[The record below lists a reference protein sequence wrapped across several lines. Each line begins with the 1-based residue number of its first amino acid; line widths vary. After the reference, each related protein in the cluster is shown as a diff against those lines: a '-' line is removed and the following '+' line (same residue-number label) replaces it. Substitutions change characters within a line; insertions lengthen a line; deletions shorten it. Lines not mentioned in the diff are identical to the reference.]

1 MWGLHPFDAG
11 SCYRQGGTE
20 ECRKAPF
27 PGCGAQLTVSA
38 PRVTTLSL
46 HKYIGKM
53 VRPMRTEEYLHDY
66 LLEDALVTVSLRRLT
81 WKTPLHFENKIY
93 TDVHYGQVSN
103 KGTVSTRN
111 LSSRGR
117 IRGEARGDVPKGLK
131 KCEGFD

>member
-1 MWGLHPFDAG
+1 MLGVVTGRVEQRSAG
-11 SCYRQGGTE
+11 RLLSQVVELSSLSQHQERQPST
-20 ECRKAPF
+20 
-27 PGCGAQLTVSA
+27 
-38 PRVTTLSL
+38 L

-66 LLEDALVTVSLRRLT
+66 LLEDALVTVSLRRLI

-93 TDVHYGQVSN
+93 IDVHYGQVSN

-117 IRGEARGDVPKGLK
+117 IRGEASGDVPKGLK
-131 KCEGFD
+131 KCEG

>member
-1 MWGLHPFDAG
+1 
-11 SCYRQGGTE
+11 
-20 ECRKAPF
+20 
-27 PGCGAQLTVSA
+27 
-38 PRVTTLSL
+38 
-46 HKYIGKM
+46 
-53 VRPMRTEEYLHDY
+53 MRTEEYLHDY

-117 IRGEARGDVPKGLK
+117 IRGEASGDVPKGLK
-131 KCEGFD
+131 SVRALADWLCMLFLGMTNE